1 MRSEARLRSALAA
14 SSSARRGIR
23 LPEKRVSYSW
33 TKGIALPDEEQH
45 TDKKGFLE
53 ALFCHI
59 IWGLMPIYWKLVS
72 GVPAFQVLA
81 WRMVWAAVFV
91 IALCVLVKRVRFLY
105 LARDARAL
113 RTFFASGLI
122 VSLNWGIYVWAVNS
136 GHVLETSIGYYLC
149 PLANIFC
156 GIVVF
161 KERLTPGQKLAT
173 ALAAIGV
180 AFFIAAH
187 GGAIWISFAL
197 AITFSIYGTVKKRGG
212 YPALPGMALESLL
225 TGVIG
230 VAILA
235 IGAAFP
241 AIWQFTPAMPS
252 ATAVSDPGPL
262 AALLAGAG
270 VLTAVPLLLFSA
282 AANRV
287 SMTILGFMQY
297 IGPTLALLSAVFLFG
312 EDFTFAHAVC
322 FAFVWAGIA
331 IASIEPLVR
340 RARRDR
346 AGSA

>member
-1 MRSEARLRSALAA
+1 MAQ
-14 SSSARRGIR
+14 
-23 LPEKRVSYSW
+23 
-33 TKGIALPDEEQH
+33 EEQH
-45 TDKKGFLE
+45 TDRTGFLE
-53 ALFCHI
+53 ALFCHV

-81 WRMVWAAVFV
+81 WRMVWAAVF
-91 IALCVLVKRVRFLY
+91 ILALCVLVKRVKFLY
-105 LARDARAL
+105 LAHEGRAL

-161 KERLTPGQKLAT
+161 KERLTPGQKVAT
-173 ALAAIGV
+173 ALAAAGV
-180 AFFIAAH
+180 VFFIVAH

-212 YPALPGMALESLL
+212 YPALPGMALESLI
-225 TGVIG
+225 TGIIG
-230 VAILA
+230 IGILA
-235 IGAAFP
+235 LGFAFP
-241 AIWQFTPAMPS
+241 AIWQLTPAMPS
-252 ATAVSDPGPL
+252 AMAATDPAVV

-297 IGPTLALLSAVFLFG
+297 IGPTLALVAAVFLFG
-312 EDFTFAHAVC
+312 EEFTLAHAVC
-322 FAFVWAGIA
+322 FGLVWLGIA
-331 IASIEPLVR
+331 IVSLEPFVRKAKRAAS
-340 RARRDR
+340 
-346 AGSA
+346 GSAK